1 MDQLFNN
8 KYRIP
13 SARLQNWNYASEAM
27 YFVTICT
34 KNMKNYFGE
43 IIVSEQTKLL
53 QANEIGQIAHSEWY
67 KTIELRPD
75 MNLELGEFV
84 VMPNHIHG
92 IIMIGANEYNTPR
105 RDAMHRVSMQYAD
118 ATHCVPM
125 QCTDAMHRVSMQYA
139 DAMHCVCTNADAD
152 VPRNISCRN
161 AMHHRDAMHCVS
173 TNQFVPQ
180 SKNLSSIIRG
190 YKSAVTVFARK
201 NKIDFEWHP
210 RFHDRIIRSKFE
222 YHNISNYI
230 INNPAKWVE
239 DKFYQKINPLRR

>member
-13 SARLQNWNYASEAM
+13 SARLQNWNYASEAI

-43 IIVSEQTKLL
+43 INGSMQIKTL
-53 QANEIGQIAHSEWY
+53 QATKIGEIACSEWY
-67 KTIELRPD
+67 RTMELRPD

-92 IIMIGANEYNTPR
+92 IIMIGANEYNMRPCANR
-105 RDAMHRVSMQYAD
+105 
-118 ATHCVPM
+118 
-125 QCTDAMHRVSMQYA
+125 
-139 DAMHCVCTNADAD
+139 
-152 VPRNISCRN
+152 
-161 AMHHRDAMHCVS
+161 
-173 TNQFVPQ
+173 FVPQ

-210 RFHDRIIRSKFE
+210 RFHDRIIRSTFE
-222 YHNISNYI
+222 YNNISNYI
-230 INNPAKWVE
+230 INNPAKWAE